1 MFKADVENHTSQEN
15 HPDKRTKVRRV
26 VVDALS
32 KKALAELFFGSA
44 KAFCDAWVYRQ
55 TSHRDISRR
64 LIFIILPLPFQSH
77 RSPYP
82 VTVRPHKRL

>member
-15 HPDKRTKVRRV
+15 HPDKRTKVCRG

-44 KAFCDAWVYRQ
+44 KAF
-55 TSHRDISRR
+55 
-64 LIFIILPLPFQSH
+64 
-77 RSPYP
+77 
-82 VTVRPHKRL
+82 

>member
-15 HPDKRTKVRRV
+15 HPDKRTKVRRG

-44 KAFCDAWVYRQ
+44 KAFCDAWVYQQ
-55 TSHRDISRR
+55 TEAAVTYHGGLSLLFSLCPFNHIDH
-64 LIFIILPLPFQSH
+64 LIQ
-77 RSPYP
+77 
-82 VTVRPHKRL
+82 